1 MSRNPAS
8 QYRRTLSSIIVV
20 AIITLF
26 FILIFF
32 CADKEVN
39 QANLEYIRACGY
51 TADTS
56 PAEVSYISIPETLDA
71 VYSAYNAI
79 IKEADFDLNK
89 YAGKTVTRYSYS
101 VQNYDNSNTAVR
113 INILVYRKKIIA
125 ADISSL
131 SKDGFI
137 LPLLPKEN

>member
-1 MSRNPAS
+1 MTHRKNPS
-8 QYRRTLSSIIVV
+8 HRGTLSSIIVV
-20 AIITLF
+20 AIITLS

-32 CADKEVN
+32 YADKEVN

-56 PAEVSYISIPETLDA
+56 PAEVSYISVPETLDA

-79 IKEADFDLNK
+79 IKEAGFDLNE

-101 VQNYDNSNTAVR
+101 VQNYDSSNTAVR

>member
-1 MSRNPAS
+1 MAHRKNLSHRG
-8 QYRRTLSSIIVV
+8 TLYSIIAV
-20 AIITLF
+20 AIIILS

-39 QANLEYIRACGY
+39 QANLEYIQACGY

-56 PAEVSYISIPETLDA
+56 PAEVSYISVPETLDP

-79 IKEADFDLNK
+79 IAEAGFDLSK
-89 YAGKTVTRYSYS
+89 YTGKTVTRYTYK
-101 VQNYDNSNTAVR
+101 VENYDNNNPAVR
-113 INILVYRKKIIA
+113 INIFVYRKKIIA

-131 SKDGFI
+131 AKDGFI

>member
-1 MSRNPAS
+1 MSHNKSS
-8 QYRRTLSSIIVV
+8 QHRVTLSAIIIVAV
-20 AIITLF
+20 ITLS

-32 CADKEVN
+32 VADEEIN
-39 QANLEYIRACGY
+39 QANLEYIQACGY
-51 TADTS
+51 VPEPS

-79 IKEADFDLNK
+79 ISEGGFDLSK
-89 YAGKTVTRYSYS
+89 YAGKTVMRYSYNI
-101 VQNYDNSNTAVR
+101 QNHTDDAVR

-131 SKDGFI
+131 VENGFI
-137 LPLLPKEN
+137 LPLLPKES

>member
-1 MSRNPAS
+1 MAHRKNLPH
-8 QYRRTLSSIIVV
+8 RGTLSSIIVV
-20 AIITLF
+20 AVIILS

-39 QANLEYIRACGY
+39 QANLEYIQSCGY

-56 PAEVSYISIPETLDA
+56 PAEISYISIPETLDA
-71 VYSAYNAI
+71 VYSAYNVI
-79 IKEADFDLNK
+79 IKEAGFDLNE
-89 YAGKTVTRYSYS
+89 YAGKTVTRYTYS
-101 VQNYDNSNTAVR
+101 VQNYDRDNPVVR